1 MNYLICIV
9 FGVLPSL
16 VWLGFYL
23 RQDQKPE
30 PKRMV
35 IKVFILGM
43 IIAIVTIFV
52 QLGVK
57 NLYNRINVNN
67 SHFIFILYVFIGI
80 GFIKEFFKYLAVRFS
95 ALRDPELDEP
105 FDIIIYLIIAALGF
119 VALENIRLFLTPL
132 ASLISPTIG
141 EIAQMSFWRM
151 ITATFLHTLC
161 SGILGSFLALS
172 FYKTAQKTKMTILGL
187 ALASF
192 LHGLYDFS
200 IMDVEG
206 ALKVIIVVTL
216 LISTSFLLWALILKI
231 KKLPSVCK

>member
-9 FGVLPSL
+9 FGILPSL

-35 IKVFILGM
+35 IKVFLLGM

-52 QLGVK
+52 QMGVK
-57 NLYNRINVNN
+57 NLYHRVNVNN
-67 SHFIFILYVFIGI
+67 SHLIFVLYIFIGI
-80 GFIKEFFKYLAVRFS
+80 GFIEEFFKYLAARLS

-105 FDIIIYLIIAALGF
+105 FDIIIYLIIVALGF

-141 EIAQMSFWRM
+141 EMAQMSFWRM
-151 ITATFLHTLC
+151 ITATLLHTLC
-161 SGILGSFLALS
+161 SGLLGAFLALS
-172 FYKTAQKTKMTILGL
+172 FYKTAQKTKIAILGL
-187 ALASF
+187 IFVSF

-206 ALKVIIVVTL
+206 VLKVIIVVIL
-216 LISTSFLLWALILKI
+216 LVSMSFLLWALILKI
-231 KKLPSVCK
+231 KKMPSICK